1 MATELTPEQKAK
13 DARAEK
19 IAFLIM
25 GAIVA
30 ALVVGFLLKGV
41 MGVGL
46 VALSTVPVIYLLLI
60 TMAGGKG

>member
-1 MATELTPEQKAK
+1 MATELSPEQKAK

-19 IAFLIM
+19 IAFAIM

-30 ALVVGFLLKGV
+30 ALVAGFLIKGV
-41 MGVGL
+41 AGIGL